1 MLNNIK
7 HLTLPQEAIDLYLDA
22 WRPKTRRSYFVYLR
36 KWQTLCIQKN
46 WNKLRPTVNQV
57 IYFLTS
63 LFRSGLSYGS
73 VNLARSALSSSLPYL
88 DGKAVGQHPV
98 ICKILKGM
106 YNRRPQQSR
115 YSSTWDVDVVLEYI
129 REMSPLSILPL
140 RELTRK
146 MVMFM
151 LLMSCQRVQT
161 LNTLNVSDL
170 IWSDGGKTA
179 VFRLSGVLKH
189 SRRGSL
195 GVVSFKAYVDAPR
208 VCVVTTLRHYLKVT
222 EEVRHKEENALLVCT
237 KPPFRRATT
246 ATIARWEREAL
257 TDAGIDAAIFK
268 AHSTRGAA
276 TSKLADLQVPVQ
288 EIMDKAAWSVEST
301 FRKFYRKT
309 ILPGDV
315 SHTLLSSFINRTD
328 LRSVHSGVD

>member
-1 MLNNIK
+1 MGPDVPTGTTRTGQRRDKGPQTGEQPATATPPVTSRRTRLSRHPSTDIPYMLNNIK
-7 HLTLPQEAIDLYLDA
+7 HLNLPQDAIDLYLDA

-106 YNRRPQQSR
+106 YNRRPQHSR

-146 MVMFM
+146 MVMLM
-151 LLMSCQRVQT
+151 LLTSCQRVQT

-170 IWSDGGKTA
+170 IWSDGGKTE
-179 VFRLSGVLKH
+179 S
-189 SRRGSL
+189 SDSQ
-195 GVVSFKAYVDAPR
+195 
-208 VCVVTTLRHYLKVT
+208 VCSNIH
-222 EEVRHKEENALLVCT
+222 
-237 KPPFRRATT
+237 
-246 ATIARWEREAL
+246 
-257 TDAGIDAAIFK
+257 AG
-268 AHSTRGAA
+268 AH
-276 TSKLADLQVPVQ
+276 
-288 EIMDKAAWSVEST
+288 
-301 FRKFYRKT
+301 
-309 ILPGDV
+309 
-315 SHTLLSSFINRTD
+315 
-328 LRSVHSGVD
+328 